1 MAKEHFKRSK
11 PHFNLGILGHVDHG
25 KTTLIAALATIF
37 GKKSEYDDIDKT
49 PEEKDRI
56 TINAN
61 HIEFETENRH
71 YAIVSNTSHSDF
83 VKNMIT
89 GAAQMDGAILVVAAT
104 DGPMPQTREY
114 VLLAH
119 QLGLE
124 KIVVFLNKCD
134 MVNDPEMLELVELE
148 IRNMLS
154 QYDFDGDNTPIIRG
168 SALKALEDD
177 PMWKNKIIE
186 LMNVCDTYLP
196 LKEPKD
202 LPFLLPIEDVFN
214 ITGRGTVVT
223 GRVKRGTLH
232 LMDKVERVGIRETAE
247 YFTTGIEMFRK
258 ILDEAQAG
266 DNVGVLLR
274 GAQKSDFVRGMVLAK
289 PGSIFAH
296 TKFRGQIYVLKKDEG
311 GRHTPFMNGYRPQFY
326 FWCSDI
332 TGTVELPCN
341 VEMVTPGSS
350 AIIDVQL
357 IAPIAMEKGTQ
368 FAIREGGRTVASGT
382 VIEFLDYDI
391 PADTKFLMQTDE
403 FLSITGRGL
412 SVTGTIKK
420 GTIRLND
427 KVKGAGVQAS
437 KSYIVTGIS
446 LINST
451 NAVSNVSEAHAGDK
465 VSILLRG
472 ATKAEISGEKYLI
485 SVN

>member
-56 TINAN
+56 TINTN

-71 YAIVSNTSHSDF
+71 YAIVSNTSHSDY

-89 GAAQMDGAILVVAAT
+89 GAAQMDGAILVISAP
-104 DGPMPQTREY
+104 DGPMPQTREH

-124 KIVVFLNKCD
+124 KMVVFLNKCD

-258 ILDEAQAG
+258 ILDEAQVG

-274 GAQKSDFVRGMVLAK
+274 GAQKSDFVRGMVLAA

-382 VIEFLDYDI
+382 VIEFLDYNVPTDC
-391 PADTKFLMQTDE
+391 KFLMEIDG
-403 FLSITGRGL
+403 LSFISGRGTN
-412 SVTGTIKK
+412 VTGTIKR
-420 GTIRLND
+420 GTIHIND
-427 KVKGAGVQAS
+427 KVKGAGLQAS

-451 NAVSNVSEAHAGDK
+451 NAVSNVSEARADDK

>member
-1 MAKEHFKRSK
+1 
-11 PHFNLGILGHVDHG
+11 
-25 KTTLIAALATIF
+25 
-37 GKKSEYDDIDKT
+37 
-49 PEEKDRI
+49 
-56 TINAN
+56 
-61 HIEFETENRH
+61 
-71 YAIVSNTSHSDF
+71 
-83 VKNMIT
+83 
-89 GAAQMDGAILVVAAT
+89 
-104 DGPMPQTREY
+104 
-114 VLLAH
+114 
-119 QLGLE
+119 
-124 KIVVFLNKCD
+124 
-134 MVNDPEMLELVELE
+134 
-148 IRNMLS
+148 
-154 QYDFDGDNTPIIRG
+154 
-168 SALKALEDD
+168 
-177 PMWKNKIIE
+177 
-186 LMNVCDTYLP
+186 
-196 LKEPKD
+196 
-202 LPFLLPIEDVFN
+202 
-214 ITGRGTVVT
+214 
-223 GRVKRGTLH
+223 
-232 LMDKVERVGIRETAE
+232 MDKVERVGIRETAE

-391 PADTKFLMQTDE
+391 PADTKFLIQTDE

-427 KVKGAGVQAS
+427 KAKGAGVQAS

-446 LINST
+446 LVNST
-451 NAVSNVSEAHAGDK
+451 NAVSNVSEARAGDK

>member
-25 KTTLIAALATIF
+25 KTTLIAALSKIF
-37 GKKSEYDDIDKT
+37 GTISNGND
-49 PEEKDRI
+49 PEERDR
-56 TINAN
+56 NSSPSQ
-61 HIEFETENRH
+61 IEFETENRH
-71 YAIVSNTSHSDF
+71 YSIGNNGSHSDF

-89 GAAQMDGAILVVAAT
+89 GAAQMDGAILVVAAP

-124 KIVVFLNKCD
+124 KMVVFLNKCD

-274 GAQKSDFVRGMVLAK
+274 GAQKSDFIRGMVLAK

-382 VIEFLDYDI
+382 VIEFLDFDI

-427 KVKGAGVQAS
+427 KVKGAGLQAS

-451 NAVSNVSEAHAGDK
+451 NAVSNVSEARADDK

>member
-1 MAKEHFKRSK
+1 MAKERFKRSK
-11 PHFNLGILGHVDHG
+11 PHFNLGIIGHVDHG
-25 KTTLIAALATIF
+25 KTTLIAALSKIF
-37 GKKSEYDDIDKT
+37 GTISNGND
-49 PEEKDRI
+49 PEERDR
-56 TINAN
+56 NSSPSQ
-61 HIEFETENRH
+61 IEFETENRH
-71 YAIVSNTSHSDF
+71 YSIGNNGSHSDF

-89 GAAQMDGAILVVAAT
+89 GAAQMDGAILVVAAP

-124 KIVVFLNKCD
+124 KMVVFLNKCD

-258 ILDEAQAG
+258 ILDEAQVG

-382 VIEFLDYDI
+382 VIEFLDYNVPTDC
-391 PADTKFLMQTDE
+391 KFLMEIDG
-403 FLSITGRGL
+403 LSFISGRGTN
-412 SVTGTIKK
+412 VTGTIKR
-420 GTIRLND
+420 GTIHIND
-427 KVKGAGVQAS
+427 KVKSIGTQAD
-437 KSYIVTGIS
+437 KSYIVTNIA
-446 LINST
+446 LTNST
-451 NAVSNVSEAHAGDK
+451 AANNNISEAKVGDK
-465 VSILLRG
+465 VDLLLRG
-472 ATKAEISGEKYLI
+472 ATKAELSGGKYLA
-485 SVN
+485 SVD

>member
-1 MAKEHFKRSK
+1 MAKERFKRSK
-11 PHFNLGILGHVDHG
+11 PHFNLGIIGHVDHG
-25 KTTLIAALATIF
+25 KTTLIAALSKIF
-37 GKKSEYDDIDKT
+37 GTTPSENDNN
-49 PEEKDRI
+49 PEERDR
-56 TINAN
+56 NSPPSGQ
-61 HIEFETENRH
+61 IEFETENRH
-71 YAIVSNTSHSDF
+71 YSIVHSVSHSDF

-104 DGPMPQTREY
+104 DGPMPQTREH

-391 PADTKFLMQTDE
+391 PADNKFLLQIDE
-403 FLSITGRGL
+403 SYVITGRGL
-412 SVTGTIKK
+412 CVTGTIKK
-420 GTIRLND
+420 GTLHLND
-427 KVKGAGVQAS
+427 KVKSAGVQARN
-437 KSYIVTGIS
+437 SYYVTGIS
-446 LINST
+446 IINST
-451 NAVSNVSEAHAGDK
+451 ATNNNVSEAHTNDK
-465 VSILLRG
+465 VSILIRG
-472 ATKAEISGEKYLI
+472 ATTEEFSGVKYIISA
-485 SVN
+485 N

>member
-1 MAKEHFKRSK
+1 MAKEHFKRTK
-11 PHFNLGILGHVDHG
+11 PHFNLGIIGHVDHG
-25 KTTLIAALATIF
+25 KTTLIAALSKIF
-37 GKKSEYDDIDKT
+37 GTTPSENDNN
-49 PEEKDRI
+49 PEERDR
-56 TINAN
+56 NSPPSGQ
-61 HIEFETENRH
+61 IEFETENRH
-71 YAIVSNTSHSDF
+71 YSIGNNGSHSDF

-104 DGPMPQTREY
+104 DGPMPQTREH

-154 QYDFDGDNTPIIRG
+154 QYDFDGDNTPSIRG

-311 GRHTPFMNGYRPQFY
+311 GRHTPFVNRYRPQFY
-326 FWCSDI
+326 FWCSDF
-332 TGTVELPCN
+332 TGTIELPSS
-341 VEMVTPGSS
+341 VEMVAPGST
-350 AIIDVQL
+350 ATIDVQL
-357 IAPIAMEKGTQ
+357 LVPVAMEKGTH
-368 FAIREGGRTVASGT
+368 FAIREGGRTVGSGVVT
-382 VIEFLDYDI
+382 GFLDFDI

-403 FLSITGRGL
+403 FLFITGRGL

-427 KVKGAGVQAS
+427 KVKGAGLQAS

-451 NAVSNVSEAHAGDK
+451 NAVSNVSEARADDK

>member
-1 MAKEHFKRSK
+1 MAKQHFDRSK

-56 TINAN
+56 TINTN

-71 YAIVSNTSHSDF
+71 YAIVSNTSHSDY

-89 GAAQMDGAILVVAAT
+89 GAAQMDGAILVISAP
-104 DGPMPQTREY
+104 DGPMPQTREH

-119 QLGLE
+119 QVGLE

-134 MVNDPEMLELVELE
+134 MVDDPELLDLVELE

-154 QYDFDGDNTPIIRG
+154 QYGFDGDNTPIIRG
-168 SALKALEDD
+168 SALRALEGDAV
-177 PMWKNKIIE
+177 WQAKIVE

-196 LKEPKD
+196 LPRPAQ
-202 LPFLLPIEDVFN
+202 LPFLLPIQDVFS

-223 GRVKRGTLH
+223 GRVERGSLH
-232 LMDKVERVGIRETAE
+232 MMDKVERVGIQETKE
-247 YFTTGIEMFRK
+247 FYTTGIEMFRK
-258 ILDEAQAG
+258 LLNDAQAG

-274 GAQKSDFVRGMVLAK
+274 GAQKSDFVRGMVLAA

-296 TKFRGQIYVLKKDEG
+296 SKFRGEIYILTKDEG
-311 GRHTPFMNGYRPQFY
+311 GRHTPFVNRYRPQFY
-326 FWCSDI
+326 FWCSDF
-332 TGTVELPCN
+332 TGTIELPSS
-341 VEMVTPGSS
+341 VEMVAPGST
-350 AIIDVQL
+350 ATIDVQL
-357 IAPIAMEKGTQ
+357 LVPVAMEKGTH
-368 FAIREGGRTVASGT
+368 FAIREGGRTVGSGVVT
-382 VIEFLDYDI
+382 GFLDFDI

-427 KVKGAGVQAS
+427 KVKGAGLQAS

-451 NAVSNVSEAHAGDK
+451 NAVSNVSEARADDK